1 MVAKKNGLDPS
12 RFVPHSFRSGAQ
24 AQMEFAA
31 DERKRQQGGWL
42 SDGFRTYAR
51 KALHH
56 AYAITDELHDPTACP
71 LAQTVVLFG
80 DLSEGAVYYAA
91 REVEIYLGL
100 EKNSCEGM

>member
-1 MVAKKNGLDPS
+1 
-12 RFVPHSFRSGAQ
+12 
-24 AQMEFAA
+24 
-31 DERKRQQGGWL
+31 
-42 SDGFRTYAR
+42 
-51 KALHH
+51 LHH